1 MDYIL
6 QGSSYY
12 RVVSTNV
19 EDTYTIK
26 PFDQN
31 GNVIKNI
38 NVLVNREDAEC
49 NIYLPLLST
58 LKGLSCSIV
67 FTVEGVAD
75 KFAKYVNILTQE
87 DSGDLIT
94 GNGEIVL
101 GGSDNAMTVT
111 LVSSIDNKWL
121 AY

>member
-38 NVLVNREDAEC
+38 NVLVNREDAKC

-101 GGSDNAMTVT
+101 GASDNAMTVT

>member
-19 EDTYTIK
+19 EDTYTIY

-49 NIYLPLLST
+49 NIYLPPLRT
-58 LKGLSCSIV
+58 LKRLSCSIV
-67 FTVEGVAD
+67 FTVEGEAD

-94 GNGEIVL
+94 GNGKSVL
-101 GGSDNAMTVT
+101 GASNNAMTVT
-111 LVSSIDNKWL
+111 LMSSIDNKWL